1 MPTSGLSFKKIQRK
15 SITFWLQTRSQ
26 FCTDY
31 YFIMTRKYGYLYYLQ
46 NKMEPSKNILI
57 DGFQAFT
64 IWTKYWNFFFSIFK
78 RKEGNIPTAL
88 HNQHMNTFWLLSAIF
103 ARATKIGHFFLFLIP
118 LILPGAAA
126 LCEEMRSPAQHLRVG
141 ERGTPCRTKPPST
154 VTWTTNPP
162 PDPLQEPWSRM
173 WTMEWRWSYTE
184 LRIEQVSCLPFIQ
197 FSSLKCTWVGHY
209 PKGSAVLIHGC
220 WSSRRS
226 VFAQGPGALN
236 VESGL
241 VHSHLEQLLVFIYWV
256 PYVCIAAA
264 SLLINV
270 THVLHHAATTPWI
283 QLTILEMKSDHIML
297 IHWPSK
303 DIEDV
308 RWFYGVE

>member
-162 PDPLQEPWSRM
+162 QTPSRNPEAGCEQWSGDDLTRSSALSRCPVCPLSNSAAWSVPEWVTTQRDPLSWSTGAEARGGPCLHKVQGLWM
-173 WTMEWRWSYTE
+173 WNQVWFIHIWSNFWFLYTGFHMFA
-184 LRIEQVSCLPFIQ
+184 LQQ
-197 FSSLKCTWVGHY
+197 HHY
-209 PKGSAVLIHGC
+209 
-220 WSSRRS
+220 
-226 VFAQGPGALN
+226 
-236 VESGL
+236 
-241 VHSHLEQLLVFIYWV
+241 
-256 PYVCIAAA
+256 
-264 SLLINV
+264 
-270 THVLHHAATTPWI
+270 
-283 QLTILEMKSDHIML
+283 
-297 IHWPSK
+297 
-303 DIEDV
+303 
-308 RWFYGVE
+308 